1 MPALEVPAEGRE
13 RPADS
18 LATAVTADER
28 GFEIEP
34 LDDLARA
41 DALVA
46 RRIDDL
52 GLPTWPVDPPEA
64 HVAVH
69 EDQNEIARVVFVM
82 NPTARDVVARV
93 SLPGV
98 EALVDTAGQERI
110 ARAGGAFEVPVPART
125 IRMMVATG

>member
-1 MPALEVPAEGRE
+1 MRPLEH
-13 RPADS
+13 PAD
-18 LATAVTADER
+18 VK

-52 GLPTWPVDPPEA
+52 GLPTWPVDAVDA

-69 EDQNEIARVVFVM
+69 EDAERRAARSLRHEPRRRATSSSASRSPRSRCWSILLGDARV
-82 NPTARDVVARV
+82 TR
-93 SLPGV
+93 
-98 EALVDTAGQERI
+98 T
-110 ARAGGAFEVPVPART
+110 GGAFEIPVPARSV
-125 IRMMVATG
+125 RMMGVEGLRR